1 MSILGDLQKQNGGA
15 WVELYELDATA
26 QGGSV
31 LYFHAGTN
39 GLNTSVVWQGN
50 TYAPFPINATGFE
63 ISGQQMPRPKLAV
76 ANVSGAITALLQ
88 TSDLLG
94 AKVTRRR
101 TMVKYLDA
109 VNFPTQRNLLTYTE
123 DFSNAAWAKTSVSV
137 TPNQILSP
145 TGEMTADKLQ
155 TTVASNPN
163 VYRSFSAPVNT
174 LEMAFS
180 FYCMAGNINSMVAQL
195 YANGGNGNIT
205 HAAQILSGPGSVS
218 GTGGIAINITGLST
232 TQFTRVLVRSTG
244 NTNTIGSLAAYIKNR
259 TTGSVI
265 GDYTYIWGAQVEFGT
280 TATDYQPVLGA
291 TFSRN
296 PTADANSHLPD
307 EIYYVAQKTQENHA
321 IVEFELGSPI
331 DLEGVT
337 IPRRQ
342 IVANLCLWQYRGDGC
357 GYAGGAVADEF
368 DMPTAV
374 LANDKCSKRLSGCTL
389 RFGSNSEL
397 PYGGFPSAGL
407 TKL

>member
-39 GLNTSVVWQGN
+39 GLSTSVVWQGN
-50 TYAPFPINATGFE
+50 TYAPFPINASGFE

-109 VNFPTQRNLLTYTE
+109 VNFPAQRNLLTRT
-123 DFSNAAWAKTSVSV
+123 AG
-137 TPNQILSP
+137 IGG
-145 TGEMTADKLQ
+145 TGWTNE
-155 TTVASNPN
+155 S
-163 VYRSFSAPVNT
+163 Y
-174 LEMAFS
+174 
-180 FYCMAGNINSMVAQL
+180 
-195 YANGGNGNIT
+195 
-205 HAAQILSGPGSVS
+205 S
-218 GTGGIAINITGLST
+218 GTLTTNYSVAPDGTTTATYYNLVGGYSYQQITLTAGVTYTFSCYVRGTPATGKGIGVWSYAVAGIIATSTQAINNST
-232 TQFTRVLVRSTG
+232 WTRCTVTFTA
-244 NTNTIGSLAAYIKNR
+244 NTTSNFAMMVVGVPANVFR
-259 TTGSVI
+259 NVEV
-265 GDYTYIWGAQVEFGT
+265 WGAQLEIG
-280 TATDYQPVLGA
+280 ALTDYQPVLGA

-296 PTADANSHLPD
+296 PTADANSHLAD

-368 DMPTAV
+368 DVPTAV